1 MENLMR
7 QWNLNHITVLKILKC
22 FMTNGCR
29 KWRNRFKIEQ
39 FVALAEYLEQLPD
52 CNRYKKI
59 ANREK
64 TLCGG
69 ISRIYLSFS
78 NIWKPC
84 HGAINIRLRN
94 LRTALK
100 NTFDFTE
107 IVNNYELKRGTGCQI
122 LRFTSQFSLKLYI
135 QFWKYLHCI
144 VLGSQGRDYCK
155 K

>member
-1 MENLMR
+1 MR
-7 QWNLNHITVLKILKC
+7 QWNLNPITVLKILKC

-94 LRTALK
+94 LRTALEK
-100 NTFDFTE
+100 YFRFYWNCKQLRVEARNRMSNSEIYFPVFSETIHTILKIFT
-107 IVNNYELKRGTGCQI
+107 LHSLRKSRKR
-122 LRFTSQFSLKLYI
+122 LL
-135 QFWKYLHCI
+135 
-144 VLGSQGRDYCK
+144 
-155 K
+155 